1 MISNYLKYI
10 SLTLMVFVVF
20 SSCDKGTS
28 TETEKQIDK
37 PQPIKAQGTLPVNGE
52 PCSDFDPVP
61 NDDSKLSILFK
72 WNGSQNTINYDLS
85 VLEGAQEVAK
95 TTVGALEASVT
106 LERGKTY
113 SWTVT
118 SKNETGTTVSDTYSF
133 TTPGHAIGNYAPY
146 AAEIAIDFDVD
157 KQVLNLSW
165 SATDEDGDSLTFDV
179 VILEG
184 ETVVHEELG
193 LATNTIEGIAY
204 LSETSYTFN
213 IITKDVVGNFSISE
227 KTITSPK

>member
-1 MISNYLKYI
+1 MMFKYLKYI
-10 SLTLMVFVVF
+10 SLMVLVFVLF

-37 PQPIKAQGTLPVNGE
+37 PLPTKAQGTLPANGE
-52 PCSDFDPVP
+52 PCSDFNPVP
-61 NDDSKLSILFK
+61 NDDSKVSVPFK
-72 WNGSQNTINYDLS
+72 WNASQNAINYDLS

-95 TTVGALEASVT
+95 TTVGALETSVT

-133 TTPGHAIGNYAPY
+133 TTPGQALGNYAPY
-146 AAEIAIDFDVD
+146 AAEIALDFDTD
-157 KQVLNLSW
+157 NQVFNVSW
-165 SATDEDGDSLTFDV
+165 TAADEDGDSLTYDV

-184 ETVVHEELG
+184 ETVVQEELG
-193 LATNTIEGIAY
+193 LTINTIEGIAY
-204 LSETSYTFN
+204 VNDTSYTVK
-213 IITKDVVGNFSISE
+213 IITKDVVGNFSVSE
-227 KTITSPK
+227 KTISSPE